1 MTTRKAFPFSMET
14 TVSLLLVL
22 FAVAELYAAFHLPM
36 AEDYTLGPGALPSI
50 YGVGLLGFSLA
61 LLFESVRKAPAGAD
75 DEEATNLRGGLT
87 CIALLALLIGAIYI
101 VGFLIALI
109 AFCFLFCLLI
119 SKLDLVRSAIF
130 AVIWAGAVYFA
141 FDYLLE
147 IPLETGLLFS

>member
-1 MTTRKAFPFSMET
+1 
-14 TVSLLLVL
+14 VL
-22 FAVAELYAAFHLPM
+22 FSVAELYAAFQLPLS
-36 AEDYTLGPGALPSI
+36 EDFTLGPGALPAI
-50 YGVGLLGFSLA
+50 YGVGLLGFSLV
-61 LLFESVRKAPAGAD
+61 LMFESVRKGVRAAD
-75 DEEATNLRGGLT
+75 DEEEPTDLRSGL
-87 CIALLALLIGAIYI
+87 IALGLLALFIGSIYL

-130 AVIWAGAVYFA
+130 ALIWGAAVYAA